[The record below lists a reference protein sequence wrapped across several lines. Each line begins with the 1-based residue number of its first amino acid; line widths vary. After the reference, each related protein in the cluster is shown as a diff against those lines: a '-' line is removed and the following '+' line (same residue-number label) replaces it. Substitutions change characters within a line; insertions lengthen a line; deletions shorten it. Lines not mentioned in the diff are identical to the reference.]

1 MAQIARHASCGAP
14 PRLGKYGK
22 QTVNMAGIWLVTF
35 VFLCGLTL
43 AGIHGTILEMWSGRR
58 LGFAAPFVSRDHV
71 VRSLVFTAA
80 CGPLML
86 FNEALGAFRDRR
98 VGGVGVAGVAILS
111 GIWLFLSGIVV
122 ANIALGLR
130 DLLS

>member
-1 MAQIARHASCGAP
+1 
-14 PRLGKYGK
+14 
-22 QTVNMAGIWLVTF
+22 MAGIWLVAF

-43 AGIHGTILEMWSGRR
+43 AGLHGTVLEMWSGRR

-86 FNEALGAFRDRR
+86 VNEALDAFRNGRI
-98 VGGVGVAGVAILS
+98 GGAGVAGMALLS

-122 ANIALGLR
+122 ANIALDLR